1 MEWEYCLC
9 CEKCLQGPDEPC
21 GGPNGQFGKCIS
33 GYFCDQ
39 ETTTSGGSNPKGICR
54 KKTGEC
60 GPCNTSE
67 CLSPQSCPNGV
78 GKDQCGCCN
87 ICLKDL
93 RESCGGPND
102 EHGSCG
108 QGLYCDES
116 NGAPGTCQAWFLE
129 TDTPHVG

>member
-1 MEWEYCLC
+1 MEQLNVLRNVLAFVEHVLRNNVLMGW
-9 CEKCLQGPDEPC
+9 
-21 GGPNGQFGKCIS
+21 NGNTVCAARNAS
-33 GYFCDQ
+33 
-39 ETTTSGGSNPKGICR
+39 R
-54 KKTGEC
+54 KKTAEC
-60 GPCNTSE
+60 GLCNTSE